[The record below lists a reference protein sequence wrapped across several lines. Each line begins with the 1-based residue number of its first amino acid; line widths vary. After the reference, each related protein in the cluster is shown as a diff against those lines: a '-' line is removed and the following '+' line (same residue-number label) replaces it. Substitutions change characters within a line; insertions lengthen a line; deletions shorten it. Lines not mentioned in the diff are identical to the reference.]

1 MRTNFLVNKKRRP
14 TSSVSAEKD
23 NENRLISKIIT
34 GVHSAI
40 QNDPRLEG
48 GVTHFPTNGIRS
60 QVSAGN
66 RSSNYSNR
74 NDIEER
80 RVVIYDHQGNHITN
94 I

>member
-1 MRTNFLVNKKRRP
+1 MRAKFLVMKERRT
-14 TSSVSAEKD
+14 TSFVSAEKV
-23 NENRLISKIIT
+23 NENPLISQIIT
-34 GVHSAI
+34 GVHNSI

-48 GVTHFPTNGIRS
+48 GVTHFLNNGIRS

-74 NDIEER
+74 NDTEER